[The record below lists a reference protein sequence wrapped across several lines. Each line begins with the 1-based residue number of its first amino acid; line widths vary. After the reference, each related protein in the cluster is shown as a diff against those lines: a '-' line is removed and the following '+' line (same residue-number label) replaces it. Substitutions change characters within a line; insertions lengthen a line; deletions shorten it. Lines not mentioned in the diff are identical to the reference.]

1 MREDATAALA
11 LLAVEVV
18 FDHEAFAIAL
28 VAICVQVATHGLA
41 GLVEQGCLD
50 HAAINDAA
58 ILEFDFIPTGDSLQ
72 FDFVFGSDEYLEFV
86 TQPGQTGGVNDVL
99 VNVAPVAVIAGAQ
112 TQLATPNGTFVSA
125 DAFNQLFTMHGTTM
139 IFLFVMPMSV
149 AFFNYIVPLQIGAP
163 DVAFP
168 RLNAFSYWTFLFG
181 GIFMNMSYFVDGLPD
196 GGWFGYAPLT
206 THDFS
211 PSHRIDF
218 WMLGLQ
224 VLGVASLAGAFNFMV
239 TIINMRAPGMS
250 LMRMPVFTWNTLI
263 TSFLLVFAFPAITVA
278 LILLMFD
285 RLFGTN
291 FYYAPNGGDPL
302 LWQHLFWIFGHPE
315 VYILILPAMGLVSEI
330 LPVFSK
336 KPLFGY
342 PFVVYATVAIG
353 FIGFGV
359 WSHHMFTT
367 GLGPIANSFFAAST
381 MLIAVP
387 TGVKIFNWMGTMY
400 GGAIRFTTPMLY
412 AIGFVSMFTIGG
424 LSGVMHAVVPI
435 DMQHQDSYFVVA
447 HFHYV
452 LFGGAI
458 FGLFG
463 GFFFYWPKFT
473 GRILSDTLGKWV
485 FWTMFTGFNLTFGPM
500 HFLGV
505 DGMPRRIY
513 TYGPQQGW
521 SGWFGYDWLGWNMIV
536 TIGAY
541 ILALGVAI
549 FIFTAIK
556 SLLGPKNAPNDPW
569 DGATL
574 EWSLPSPPPVYN
586 FAVTPIVHSR
596 DAYWAW
602 KRRPQAVEA
611 GEHEATVQVA
621 GHHIGHVEF
630 EEAHPTEEYLAQDRN
645 SYHEDPATFHIPNP
659 SFFPIIAAF
668 GLTCLAAGLIFGYAI
683 SIAGFIYL
691 VIAIGGWA
699 MEPTS

>member
-1 MREDATAALA
+1 M
-11 LLAVEVV
+11 AVT
-18 FDHEAFAIAL
+18 L
-28 VAICVQVATHGLA
+28 PR
-41 GLVEQGCLD
+41 
-50 HAAINDAA
+50 
-58 ILEFDFIPTGDSLQ
+58 PTQ
-72 FDFVFGSDEYLEFV
+72 A
-86 TQPGQTGGVNDVL
+86 PA
-99 VNVAPVAVIAGAQ
+99 APVQAAPEYPSLPAYQGFLSWVTTVDHKRIGILYGTTAFIFFIVGGIEALMIRM
-112 TQLATPNGTFVSA
+112 QLFSPNNTFVSP

-149 AFFNYIVPLQIGAP
+149 AFFNYVVPLQIGAP

-181 GIFMNMSYFVDGLPD
+181 GLFMNASYFVDGLPD
-196 GGWFGYAPLT
+196 GGWFGYVPLT
-206 THDFS
+206 GPLYS

-218 WMLGLQ
+218 WILGLQ
-224 VLGVASLAGAFNFMV
+224 ILGVASLAGAFNFLV

-250 LMRMPVFTWNTLI
+250 LMRMPIFTWNTLI
-263 TSFLLVFAFPAITVA
+263 TSFLLIFAFPSITVG
-278 LILLMFD
+278 LILMMFD
-285 RLFGTN
+285 RFFGTN

-315 VYILILPAMGLVSEI
+315 VYILILPAMGMVSEI

-359 WSHHMFTT
+359 WSHHMFTV
-367 GLGPIANSFFAAST
+367 GLGPIANAFFAAST

-387 TGVKIFNWMGTMY
+387 TGVKIFNWMFTMY
-400 GGAIRFTTPMLY
+400 GGSVRFTTPMLF

-435 DMQHQDSYFVVA
+435 DMHHQDSYFVVA

-458 FGLFG
+458 FGILG
-463 GFFFYWPKFT
+463 GIFFWWPKFT
-473 GRILSDTLGKWV
+473 GKMLSEKLGKWTFWLV
-485 FWTMFTGFNLTFGPM
+485 FVGFNGTFGPM

-513 TYGPQQGW
+513 TYSEFQGW
-521 SGWFGYDWLGWNMIV
+521 HMWNAVV
-536 TIGAY
+536 TIFAFV
-541 ILALGVAI
+541 LAAGIAV
-549 FIFTAIK
+549 FIYNAIK
-556 SLLGPKNAPNDPW
+556 TLLGPKNAPNDPW
-569 DGATL
+569 DAATL

-586 FAVTPIVHSR
+586 FRVEPIVRSR
-596 DAYWAW
+596 DAWWAW

-611 GEHEATVQVA
+611 FEHEGTVTLA
-621 GHHIGHVEF
+621 GHELGHVEF
-630 EEAHPTEEYLAQDRN
+630 EEEHPSEEYLAQEAN
-645 SYHEDPATFHIPNP
+645 FTLGDPTSVHIPNP
-659 SFFPIIAAF
+659 SFFPIIMA
-668 GLTCLAAGLIFGYAI
+668 LGLIMMAVGLLVGYI
-683 SIAGFIYL
+683 
-691 VIAIGGWA
+691 IAIVGFFYILVSVGGWG
-699 MEPTS
+699 MEPTG

>member
-1 MREDATAALA
+1 MAVTLPRPSPAA
-11 LLAVEVV
+11 
-18 FDHEAFAIAL
+18 
-28 VAICVQVATHGLA
+28 
-41 GLVEQGCLD
+41 
-50 HAAINDAA
+50 
-58 ILEFDFIPTGDSLQ
+58 
-72 FDFVFGSDEYLEFV
+72 
-86 TQPGQTGGVNDVL
+86 PGQPVQAAPEYGALPAYRGFVSWLTTVDHKRIGLLYGITAFIFFLIGGTEAL
-99 VNVAPVAVIAGAQ
+99 MIRI
-112 TQLATPNGTFVSA
+112 QLATPNGTFVSP

-149 AFFNYIVPLQIGAP
+149 AFFNYVVPLQIGAP

-181 GIFMNMSYFVDGLPD
+181 AIFMNMSYFLDGMPD

-206 THDFS
+206 TIQFS

-224 VLGVASLAGAFNFMV
+224 ILGVASMAGAFNFAV

-250 LMRMPVFTWNTLI
+250 LMRMPIFTWNTLI
-263 TSFLLVFAFPAITVA
+263 TSFLLIFAFPAITVA

-285 RLFGTN
+285 RFFGTN
-291 FYYAPNGGDPL
+291 FYYAPNGGDPV

-315 VYILILPAMGLVSEI
+315 VYILILPAMGMVSEI

-387 TGVKIFNWMGTMY
+387 TGVKIFNWIGTMW

-412 AIGFVSMFTIGG
+412 SIGFVSMFTIGG

-458 FGLFG
+458 FGLLG
-463 GFFFYWPKFT
+463 GIFFWFPKFT
-473 GRILSDTLGKWV
+473 GHILDEKLGKISFWAV
-485 FWTMFTGFNLTFGPM
+485 FAGFNLTFGPM

-513 TYGPQQGW
+513 TYGENQGW
-521 SGWFGYDWLGWNMIV
+521 SGWFGLHWLGWNMV
-536 TIGAY
+536 VSIGAF
-541 ILALGVAI
+541 IIALGVAMI
-549 FIFTAIK
+549 IYNVFQTMRR
-556 SLLGPKNAPNDPW
+556 PKDASNDPW
-569 DGATL
+569 DAATL

-586 FAVTPIVHSR
+586 FAVPPIVRSR

-611 GEHEATVQVA
+611 GENVATVTVA
-621 GHHIGHVEF
+621 GHTVGHAEF
-630 EEAHPTEEYLAQDRN
+630 EEDHPSEEYLAQARN
-645 SYHEDPATFHIPNP
+645 EYHADPTTFHIPNP

-668 GLTCLAAGLIFGYAI
+668 GLTIMMAGLIFSYAL
-683 SIAGFIYL
+683 SVAGALYL
-691 VIAIGGWA
+691 IIAIGGWA

>member
-1 MREDATAALA
+1 M
-11 LLAVEVV
+11 AVTIQRP
-18 FDHEAFAIAL
+18 APA
-28 VAICVQVATHGLA
+28 
-41 GLVEQGCLD
+41 
-50 HAAINDAA
+50 
-58 ILEFDFIPTGDSLQ
+58 
-72 FDFVFGSDEYLEFV
+72 
-86 TQPGQTGGVNDVL
+86 
-99 VNVAPVAVIAGAQ
+99 APVQAAPEYGALPAYHGIVSWL
-112 TQLATPNGTFVSA
+112 TTVDHKRIGLMYGVTAFIFFLVGGAEALMIRMQLATPNGTFVSP
-125 DAFNQLFTMHGTTM
+125 DAYNQLFTMHGTTM

-181 GIFMNMSYFVDGLPD
+181 AIFINMSYFFGGLPD

-206 THDFS
+206 SREYS
-211 PSHRIDF
+211 PDNRIDF

-224 VLGVASLAGAFNFMV
+224 ILGVASLAGAFNFLV
-239 TIINMRAPGMS
+239 TIINMRAPGMT

-278 LILLMFD
+278 LLLLMFD
-285 RLFGTN
+285 RTFGTN

-315 VYILILPAMGLVSEI
+315 VYILILPAMGMVSEI

-387 TGVKIFNWMGTMY
+387 TGVKVFNWMGTMW

-412 AIGFVSMFTIGG
+412 AIAFVSMFTIGG

-452 LFGGAI
+452 LFGGAF
-458 FGLFG
+458 FGIMG
-463 GFFFYWPKFT
+463 GLTFWWPKIT
-473 GRILSDTLGKWV
+473 GRMLNERLGKLG
-485 FWTMFTGFNLTFGPM
+485 FWLMFIGFNLTFGPM

-513 TYGPQQGW
+513 TYGENQGW
-521 SGWFGYDWLGWNMIV
+521 SGVALYNPFSGQTQVVHWLGWNMVV
-536 TIGAY
+536 TLGAFTIMFGTLVLIY
-541 ILALGVAI
+541 NI
-549 FIFTAIK
+549 FQTMRR
-556 SLLGPKNAPNDPW
+556 PKDLESDPW

-586 FAVTPIVHSR
+586 FAVAPVVRSR

-602 KRRPQAVEA
+602 KRRPQSVEA
-611 GEHEATVQVA
+611 AETEATLTIA
-621 GHHIGHVEF
+621 GHTVGHAHF
-630 EEAHPTEEYLAQDRN
+630 EDEPPTEEYLAQEANAR
-645 SYHEDPATFHIPNP
+645 HIDPTTKHLPNP
-659 SFFPIIAAF
+659 SIFPLITAF
-668 GLTCLAAGLIFGYAI
+668 GLLLLAAGMIFGYAL
-683 SIAGFIYL
+683 SLAGFVYMI
-691 VIAIGGWA
+691 IGIGGWA
-699 MEPTS
+699 IEPAG